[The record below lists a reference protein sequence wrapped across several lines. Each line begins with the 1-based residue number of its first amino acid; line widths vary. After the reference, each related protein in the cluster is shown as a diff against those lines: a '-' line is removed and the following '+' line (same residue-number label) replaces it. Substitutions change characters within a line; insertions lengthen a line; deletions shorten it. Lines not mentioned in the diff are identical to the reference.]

1 MFFRLLTQLHKLRRS
16 QLWGSFFIWFHFRSS
31 PIWFIS
37 YTFAKTWYL
46 HMWNLHV
53 IFTSGLSL
61 RKLNIYI
68 FHSATESAAVI
79 LKQLDNVHKKN
90 MINLSPRYCA
100 LNFQKCSTL
109 NYVRKFSLWMLT
121 TLWLV
126 EVKPGFGAQKKCPF
140 PLNRGLPLIKVTN
153 TKIMWTFFVE

>member
-1 MFFRLLTQLHKLRRS
+1 MRIILHLISFPQFSYMIYFIYICQNMISSHVKLTC
-16 QLWGSFFIWFHFRSS
+16 
-31 PIWFIS
+31 
-37 YTFAKTWYL
+37 YL
-46 HMWNLHV
+46 HVGPFAAKAKH
-53 IFTSGLSL
+53 
-61 RKLNIYI
+61 I

-79 LKQLDNVHKKN
+79 IKQLDNVHKKN